1 METLLQN
8 IRIGVRSLRR
18 SPSFAA
24 IGVVT
29 LAIGIG
35 LSTAVFAVAEALLLR
50 RLPVVDQNR
59 LVVLWGQTLDR
70 RFDNYPT
77 DPPQVREFARRSHAL
92 SRVAFFGYEG
102 AAPTPIREGQRMS
115 RLRRAL
121 VSGEFF
127 DVLGVKPVIGRALRP
142 QDDAIGAAP
151 VVVLS
156 YGTWQQHFGGTPD
169 VLDRQIVMHESGAAY
184 RIVGVMPQGLEFPRG
199 TDFWAPVIPAR
210 GAGGKDPPIGEV
222 DIIGRLSLNA
232 TPAMARDELSAFYQ
246 RGDARPWER
255 NLRGVVHELTQ
266 LILGDTKPA
275 VIAFVVA
282 AALLLLITCIN
293 VANLL
298 LVRGLAR
305 TTEIAVRSALGAARG
320 RIILQL
326 LTENALIALGG
337 GMLGVGLAAVAV
349 QIFLAVAPPGV
360 PRLGEIHPSGVALVI
375 ALGITVVST
384 LLFGLAPAIMT
395 AGVDAQ
401 NALRGGMRH
410 GGGRSSRRIT
420 EGLVAGQIA
429 LALLVLSAAG
439 LITRTLIQLE
449 RAPLSLDP
457 SHVLVGELAIRSD
470 QFDTPQKQLAVL
482 DRVLTGIRAV
492 PGVLGVSPAVAVPFT
507 QGWAGQ
513 PAIEGQSAEQAM
525 ANPVVDMDVVA
536 PSYFTTLG
544 IPVVRGRGFTE
555 NDREGAPAVVIV
567 SEGAARAYWPGSD
580 PIGNRFRIG
589 SEFTQSVTV
598 VGVVPDTRY
607 RALRERR
614 PAIYFPLRQS
624 TFPFAPTALAIR
636 VAGDPTALVPT
647 IRRAIGSGDPNV
659 ALTSAVPFE
668 TFLDQALTQPRLN
681 ALLLSV
687 FAAAAAVL
695 AAVGLFGAM
704 ATMVRQR
711 TREMGVRMAVGA
723 TPGDLFRM
731 VVQRGLTV
739 AALGLAAGLLGALAA
754 NRLLS
759 AMLYEVSPTDAVT
772 LLAVAALLML
782 VAVVAVLIPARTSA
796 RIDPVL
802 ALRTET

>member
-1 METLLQN
+1 VETLLQN
-8 IRIGVRSLRR
+8 IRIGIRSLRR

-24 IGVVT
+24 VALLT

-35 LSTAVFAVAEALLLR
+35 LSTAVFTVAEALLLR
-50 RLPVVDQNR
+50 PLPVVDQNR

-77 DPPQVREFARRSHAL
+77 DPPQVREFARRSRAL
-92 SRVAFFGYEG
+92 ARVAFFGYEG
-102 AAPTPIREGQRMS
+102 ASPTPIREGQRMS

-127 DVLGVKPVIGRALRP
+127 DVLGVKPVIGRGLRL
-142 QDDAIGAAP
+142 QDDVIGAAP

-156 YGTWQQHFGGTPD
+156 YGTWQHHFGGAPD
-169 VLDRQIVMHESGAAY
+169 VLDRQIVLPESGAAH

-199 TDFWAPVIPAR
+199 TDFWAPLIPAR

-232 TPAMARDELSAFYQ
+232 TPAMARDELTEFFH

-255 NLRGVVHELTQ
+255 NLRGVVHELPQ
-266 LILGDTKPA
+266 LILGDTRPA
-275 VIAFVVA
+275 VIAFVAA

-349 QIFLAVAPPGV
+349 QIFLAFAPPGV
-360 PRLGEIHPSGVALVI
+360 PRLGEIHPSATALVI
-375 ALGITVVST
+375 ALGITGVST
-384 LLFGLAPAIMT
+384 LLFGLAPAVMT
-395 AGVDAQ
+395 AGVEVQ
-401 NALRGGMRH
+401 NALRGGMGLSVPR
-410 GGGRSSRRIT
+410 GSRGIT

-429 LALLVLSAAG
+429 LAVLVLSAAG
-439 LITRTLIQLE
+439 LITRTLMQLE

-470 QFDTPQKQLAVL
+470 QFDTQRKQLAVL
-482 DRVLTGIRAV
+482 DRVLTGVRAV
-492 PGVLGVSPAVAVPFT
+492 PGVLAVSPVVAVPFA

-513 PAIEGQSAEQAM
+513 PTVEGQSPEQAM
-525 ANPVVDMDVVA
+525 ANPVVDMDVVT

-555 NDREGAPAVVIV
+555 NDREGAPAAVIV
-567 SEGAARAYWPGSD
+567 SEGTARAYWPGRD
-580 PIGNRFRIG
+580 PIGKRFRIG
-589 SEFTQSVTV
+589 SEVTQSVTV

-607 RALRERR
+607 RALRATR

-624 TFPFAPTALAIR
+624 TFPFAPTTLAIR
-636 VAGDPTALVPT
+636 VAGDPTVMVPM
-647 IRRAIGSGDPNV
+647 IRRAIGVSDANV

-668 TFLDQALTQPRLN
+668 SLLDQALTQPRLN

-687 FAAAAAVL
+687 FAAAAVLL

-739 AALGLAAGLLGALAA
+739 AGLGLAVGLLGALAA

-759 AMLYEVSPTDAVT
+759 AMLYDVSPTDAVT
-772 LLAVAALLML
+772 LLGVTALLML
-782 VAVVAVLIPARTSA
+782 VAGVAVFIPARTSA